1 VATADENWRE
11 EAERDLRV
19 KAFSRVDDKKE
30 LEKPTK
36 DSRERIQGAREN
48 LTSTLEGKILL
59 PSLVGFSLSEQTT
72 RVADLYRVQ
81 SKKSFERSRKTWCK
95 LHQMINHG

>member
-1 VATADENWRE
+1 MIPRRE

-48 LTSTLEGKILL
+48 LTLAI
-59 PSLVGFSLSEQTT
+59 
-72 RVADLYRVQ
+72 
-81 SKKSFERSRKTWCK
+81 C
-95 LHQMINHG
+95 

>member
-1 VATADENWRE
+1 MLTIEIICVVLTLPADSDQRPTADENWRE

-48 LTSTLEGKILL
+48 LTLD
-59 PSLVGFSLSEQTT
+59 P
-72 RVADLYRVQ
+72 
-81 SKKSFERSRKTWCK
+81 
-95 LHQMINHG
+95 

>member
-1 VATADENWRE
+1 MLTIKIICVVLTLPADSDQRPTADENWRE

-48 LTSTLEGKILL
+48 LTLDPIGTRIERQ
-59 PSLVGFSLSEQTT
+59 SLALFFF
-72 RVADLYRVQ
+72 A
-81 SKKSFERSRKTWCK
+81 
-95 LHQMINHG
+95 

>member
-1 VATADENWRE
+1 MCVVLTLPADSDQRPTADENWRE

-36 DSRERIQGAREN
+36 DSR
-48 LTSTLEGKILL
+48 
-59 PSLVGFSLSEQTT
+59 
-72 RVADLYRVQ
+72 
-81 SKKSFERSRKTWCK
+81 
-95 LHQMINHG
+95 